1 MRNVEEPGH
10 GPDDGSTSA
19 RGNAWP
25 GVRLWFLSLRPFAFT
40 ASVMPIA
47 LAAVAAAFLRTE
59 ASAELMWGTFPFYAI
74 AGVLFHAGT
83 NVLNDYYDFTHGV
96 DGEDDKDPTHL
107 LPQGLV
113 SPRFMVISG
122 HVYFALGVA
131 IGSVIGIWRG
141 PVYVATGV
149 FAAILA
155 YFYTGARFSFKYVA
169 LGDIVVFLLLGPAM
183 VAMGVWAVMG
193 SVPGDALLFSVPVAF
208 FVTAILHGNNLRDI
222 ESDRKEGVITLAE
235 RLGPEKSRHVLAA
248 LFLLPLITTVVLV
261 SVGILPALSLV
272 SLVIA
277 VPAIRLLRTVYG
289 HTDSSDLVTLPLLC
303 AKLHM
308 LFSGLLILSLFLD
321 MLMF

>member
-1 MRNVEEPGH
+1 MQSAGRSEK
-10 GPDDGSTSA
+10 GSCGGTVL
-19 RGNAWP
+19 P
-25 GVRLWFLSLRPFAFT
+25 GVKLWFLSLRPFAFT

-47 LAAVAAAFLRTE
+47 LAAVASVFLHDGAFTE
-59 ASAELMWGTFPFYAI
+59 PAWITFPFFAI

-96 DGEDDKDPTHL
+96 DGEDDRDPTHL

-122 HVYFALGVA
+122 HIYFALGIA
-131 IGSVIGIWRG
+131 MGSVIGIWRG
-141 PVYVATGV
+141 PVYVVTGV

-183 VAMGVWAVMG
+183 VAMGVWALLG
-193 SVPGDALLFSVPVAF
+193 SVPGDALLFSVPIAF

-222 ESDRKEGVITLAE
+222 ESDRREGVFTLAE
-235 RLGPEKSRHVLAA
+235 RLGPERSRHMLTS
-248 LFLLPLITTVVLV
+248 LFLLPLITTAVLV

-272 SLVIA
+272 SLLIA
-277 VPAIRLLRTVYG
+277 VPALQLLRAVYSNS
-289 HTDSSDLVTLPLLC
+289 DSSVLVTLPMRC

-308 LFSGLLILSLFLD
+308 LFSGLLILSLFFD